1 MQAPATRVEGVGWY
15 SLGRLRQPLRA
26 SDTPRSP
33 RRQPRRSQRIL
44 LRASRVGGASA
55 CAVRPRRLSTIE
67 ESRSGNPSQSC
78 SNCRDVVLNVAQAI
92 LLQWDVDWIV
102 AGINMRLGA
111 YRGER
116 EGYEWETADPVL
128 EQAMRAFP
136 VAV

>member
-1 MQAPATRVEGVGWY
+1 M
-15 SLGRLRQPLRA
+15 
-26 SDTPRSP
+26 
-33 RRQPRRSQRIL
+33 
-44 LRASRVGGASA
+44 
-55 CAVRPRRLSTIE
+55 
-67 ESRSGNPSQSC
+67 
-78 SNCRDVVLNVAQAI
+78 LNVAQAI